1 MVDSVPFALPLVDV
15 FDSSDEAKYRYLYL
29 ALIVELYKDHL
40 QRSQSH
46 NKAIPSLDVYE
57 P

>member
-1 MVDSVPFALPLVDV
+1 LVDV
-15 FDSSDEAKYRYLYL
+15 FDSSDEAKYRYFYL
-29 ALIVELYKDHL
+29 ALIIELYKDHL

-46 NKAIPSLDVYE
+46 SRVRPSLDVYA